1 MKNKYEDEIKRLK
14 GRQLSVDRELN
25 NVFEFTEKAFGNENE
40 MLILV
45 TELTV
50 NSYSAAYIAT
60 FGNRYYQK
68 YNKELMLTERSDSI
82 IKEIEELDL

>member
-1 MKNKYEDEIKRLK
+1 M
-14 GRQLSVDRELN
+14 RELN

-60 FGNRYYQK
+60 FGNQYYQK